1 MANNYDIL
9 EKLTQGTD
17 NFEEVDVTVDDEN
30 IPVSLRPLNS
40 GELNELRKIEKKPFT
55 MKMNLNANGKRQD
68 VKKESSKQTMNV
80 GMADFTDSQA
90 ETMYSAVAWSME
102 ISVDEVRNFKVGVPE
117 AIFEEVIRISNLPDD
132 LETVKQ
138 FRKQ

>member
-1 MANNYDIL
+1 
-9 EKLTQGTD
+9 
-17 NFEEVDVTVDDEN
+17 
-30 IPVSLRPLNS
+30 
-40 GELNELRKIEKKPFT
+40 
-55 MKMNLNANGKRQD
+55 
-68 VKKESSKQTMNV
+68 MNV

-90 ETMYSAVAWSME
+90 ETIYSAVAWSME